1 MKSTDFS
8 RSDRLSDQIR
18 SEVSLILR
26 DNERDFGLFLQK
38 VNIIRDFR
46 EDILDNEKI
55 FWPGFLF
62 EKYDLTPPDLL
73 LEEHEEKTMEI
84 LDAMLDNAC
93 QHIAHVKAYL
103 NAIPDE
109 YAGFRAGA
117 AVNFAMGVGTLE
129 TMRNNNEVFYGE
141 RPVKITHEARDNILS
156 DPLGFVSS

>member
-1 MKSTDFS
+1 MK
-8 RSDRLSDQIR
+8 
-18 SEVSLILR
+18 
-26 DNERDFGLFLQK
+26 
-38 VNIIRDFR
+38 
-46 EDILDNEKI
+46 
-55 FWPGFLF
+55 
-62 EKYDLTPPDLL
+62 
-73 LEEHEEKTMEI
+73 I

-93 QHIAHVKAYL
+93 QHIEPVKAYL

-141 RPVKITHEARDNILS
+141 KPVKITHAARDNILS

>member
-1 MKSTDFS
+1 MTELIRT
-8 RSDRLSDQIR
+8 RSKDISAENSQI
-18 SEVSLILR
+18 LL

-62 EKYDLTPPDLL
+62 EKYELKPSELL
-73 LEEHEEKTMEI
+73 LQENEDKTMEI
-84 LDAMLDNAC
+84 LEAMLDNAC
-93 QHIAHVKAYL
+93 QHIEPVKAYL